1 MVTWSNDLSS
11 LQRKEKRD
19 WAGLWWAKQV
29 RSIPGDFSGRSLS
42 ETANQGPVMW
52 YSTGQPVPDSWLKIA
67 LSDISNSKA
76 GIWILFY
83 YHLPE
88 CNCEASSLT
97 GQPPV

>member
-1 MVTWSNDLSS
+1 MIY
-11 LQRKEKRD
+11 
-19 WAGLWWAKQV
+19 QV
-29 RSIPGDFSGRSLS
+29 YNERRSEIGQVCGGPSKYRSIPGDFSGRSLS
-42 ETANQGPVMW
+42 ETANQSPVMW

-76 GIWILFY
+76 GIWILFN

>member
-1 MVTWSNDLSS
+1 MIYQGYNERRSEIGQVCGGPS
-11 LQRKEKRD
+11 KY
-19 WAGLWWAKQV
+19 V

-42 ETANQGPVMW
+42 ETANQSPVMW

-97 GQPPV
+97 GQTPV